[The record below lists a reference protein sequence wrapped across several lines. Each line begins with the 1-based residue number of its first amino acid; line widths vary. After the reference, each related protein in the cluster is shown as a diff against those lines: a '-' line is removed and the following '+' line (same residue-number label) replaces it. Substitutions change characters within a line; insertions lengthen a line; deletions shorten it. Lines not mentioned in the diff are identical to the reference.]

1 MQERHNILLGTIGVF
16 PQETEALERL
26 TLLSWLLPTV
36 VALATLID
44 VLLVLLYVYILHP
57 WKVIIQQVGMT
68 QNKKTSQELGN
79 CPMGQREALLKERL
93 F

>member
-16 PQETEALERL
+16 PQEAEALDRL
-26 TLLSWLLPTV
+26 TLLCWLLPTV

-57 WKVIIQQVGMT
+57 WKVIIQQVGWP
-68 QNKKTSQELGN
+68 KIRK
-79 CPMGQREALLKERL
+79 LLQKEVKY
-93 F
+93 